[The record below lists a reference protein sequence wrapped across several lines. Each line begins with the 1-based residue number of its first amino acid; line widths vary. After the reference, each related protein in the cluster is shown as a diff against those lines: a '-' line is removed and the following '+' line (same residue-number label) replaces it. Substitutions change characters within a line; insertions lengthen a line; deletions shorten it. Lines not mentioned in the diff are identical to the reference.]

1 MDNSSRSI
9 IARNGHEIQSALFL
23 KRRELAEAKTRNCKI
38 GYCRGILST
47 GEGGSVG
54 GRPQILYLYT
64 RARPP
69 VMGPLY
75 LIDVFGRV
83 DAGKASINL
92 MEYEWHLRGNGFC

>member
-54 GRPQILYLYT
+54 GRP
-64 RARPP
+64 RPP